1 VIPTRDYQ
9 ETALQNIEDA
19 TARGLQRQLV
29 AHPTG
34 AGKTV
39 TFAHLI
45 ARRPGRSVVLVHRD
59 ELGEQTADKMFMI
72 APHLSVGMVKAAQN
86 ECAADVV
93 IASVQTVCQPRRL
106 AQLGAFSTVVVDE
119 AHHAVAPTWRRV
131 LEGLGSFDS
140 GGPLTVGFTATPQ
153 RDKGGIGEIWQDVV
167 DFRTIRE
174 MVFGGYL
181 VPPVA
186 QVVETKADFSK
197 VKKVS
202 GDLSASGLG
211 DALESSGAI
220 ADIAEAYVTHAAAR
234 KGVAFLPTVAT
245 AKELQHELWLRGIDA
260 EAVWGDMPLDERRAV
275 LRRLHTGETQVVTNC
290 GVLTEGFDE
299 PSIGC
304 IAIARPTNSHS
315 LYIQMVGRGLRPYPG
330 KTDCLILDIVGATVR
345 HDMVSVVDLDSD
357 PTAGKGRKGVKAGAP
372 AKNPCALCG
381 RQLSPALLKNN
392 KTRHPNC
399 AALGTSATAGLLIQS
414 KMCWLPIEDS
424 FVLATGKTI
433 ALMAPVPESDLWRLV
448 DYDSSGRL
456 TVLHGALPAEWA
468 QGIGE
473 DRARA
478 FHKLS
483 EKQAGWRN
491 LRPTGAQLSRLV
503 REGLPSSRT
512 GQVRTRGQ
520 AADLLTRLAGRRALR
535 KLVPCDAH
543 R

>member
-1 VIPTRDYQ
+1 MIPTRDYQ
-9 ETALQNIEDA
+9 ETALQSIEDA
-19 TARGLQRQLV
+19 AARGLQRPLV
-29 AHPTG
+29 VHPTG

-45 ARRPGRSVVLVHRD
+45 ARRQGRSVVLVHRD
-59 ELGEQTADKMFMI
+59 ELGGQTASKMSMI
-72 APHLSVGMVKAAQN
+72 APHLSVGMVKASAN
-86 ECAADVV
+86 ECTADVV
-93 IASVQTVCQPRRL
+93 IASVQTVCRPDRL
-106 AQLGAFSTVVVDE
+106 AQLGEFSTVVVDE

-131 LEGLGSFDS
+131 LEGLGCFTE

-153 RDKGGIGEIWQDVV
+153 RDKGGIGEIWEDVV

-174 MVFGGYL
+174 MVFSGYL

-211 DALESSGAI
+211 DALERSGAI
-220 ADIAEAYVTHAAAR
+220 EQIAEAYVTHAAER

-245 AKELQHELWLRGIDA
+245 AKELQHQLWLRGIDS
-260 EAVWGDMPLDERRAV
+260 EAVWGEMPLDERRAV

-299 PSIGC
+299 PSIEC
-304 IAIARPTNSHS
+304 IVVARPTNSHG
-315 LYIQMVGRGLRPYPG
+315 LYIQMCGRGLRPYPG
-330 KTDCLILDIVGATVR
+330 KVDCMILDVVGATAR
-345 HDMVSVVDLDSD
+345 HDMVSVVDLDAD
-357 PTAGKGRKGVKAGAP
+357 PTAGKARKGVRAGGPAP
-372 AKNPCALCG
+372 NPCALCG
-381 RQLSPALLKNN
+381 RQLSPTLIKNK

-399 AALGTSATAGLLIQS
+399 TSLGTSATAALLLQS
-414 KMCWLPIEDS
+414 KLRWLPVDNG
-424 FVLATGKTI
+424 FVLGTGKSV
-433 ALMAPVPESDLWRLV
+433 AVMVPTDGEMWQLV
-448 DYDSSGRL
+448 DYVSGRL
-456 TVLHGALPAEWA
+456 TVLHTAMPAEWA
-468 QGIGE
+468 QGVGE

-478 FHKLS
+478 FAKLA
-483 EKQAGWRN
+483 EKQASWRN
-491 LRPTGAQLSRLV
+491 RPPTAGQLSRLV
-503 REGLPSSRT
+503 AEGLPSSKT

-520 AADLLTRLAGRRALR
+520 AADLMTRLQGRRALR